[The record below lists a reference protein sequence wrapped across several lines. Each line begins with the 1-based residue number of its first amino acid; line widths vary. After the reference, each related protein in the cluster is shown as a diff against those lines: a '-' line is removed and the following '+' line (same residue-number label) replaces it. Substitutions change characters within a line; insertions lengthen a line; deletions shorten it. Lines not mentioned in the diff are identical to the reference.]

1 METSVRKFLV
11 GKIALLMFASVFVSG
26 CATTRVG
33 MFTNPPGAQVFAKPV
48 GGRYVSLGETPLTVS
63 ADKIEKEYGGS
74 GPVLIEFRK
83 EGFQKSNTL
92 ITELSSQ
99 DLNIT
104 TELVPQ
110 VGLEDLQRINAII
123 ETMFECQRLVKVGRY
138 DEAMTRLKQLEKEAP
153 QISITYEMQGGIY
166 YLQKKYP
173 DSLDAYRL
181 SIRYNPRN
189 AEALRMRDMLEKK
202 FGIDRLPTAL
212 EPSVLPQ
219 VAPPT
224 EGSQG
229 Q

>member
-1 METSVRKFLV
+1 MDTSVRTFLV
-11 GKIALLMFASVFVSG
+11 GRVALLMFISMAVSG

-33 MFTNPPGAQVFAKPV
+33 LFTNPPGAQVFAKPV
-48 GGRYVSLGETPLTVS
+48 GGRFIQLGETPLNVT

-83 EGFQKSNTL
+83 EGFQKSSTL
-92 ITELSSQ
+92 VTELSSQ
-99 DLNIT
+99 DLNIN

-173 DSLDAYRL
+173 DALDAYRL

-189 AEALRMRDMLEKK
+189 AEALRMRDMLENK
-202 FGIDRLPTAL
+202 FGIKRLPAAL

-224 EGSQG
+224 ESSQG